1 MSTDI
6 SASHEAPPRID
17 SFQAVALAASLTV
30 KDVEASLAWYC
41 DVLGFTLEQR
51 HERDGKLRAA
61 SVSAGTARL
70 MIGRDDGAKGWDRAK
85 GEGFSLM
92 LTTTQDVDAVA
103 ARIREAG
110 GTLAS
115 EPTDTPWGMRAFR
128 LVDPD
133 GFKLTISSLPAPQS
147 AENS

>member
-1 MSTDI
+1 MSTHI
-6 SASHEAPPRID
+6 SPSDEGPVRIE

-41 DVLGFTLEQR
+41 DVLGFTMEQR

-70 MIGRDDGAKGWDRAK
+70 MIGQDDGAKGWDRAK

-92 LTTTQDVDAVA
+92 LTTAQDVDAIA
-103 ARIREAG
+103 ERIRNAG

-115 EPTDTPWGMRAFR
+115 EPTDTPWGMRTFR